1 MDFVRFLAEGLQTH
15 PEPGNLSAESL
26 GAMMEIAA
34 AQTLNA
40 VGQGYP
46 VVDTLT
52 RNQIGAV
59 IAALMINQNK
69 HLKRMVQNGKAQE
82 KK

>member
-1 MDFVRFLAEGLQTH
+1 MFVTLLNEQLQTH
-15 PEPGNLSAESL
+15 PEPGNLSANSL

-40 VGQGYP
+40 VGQGMSAP
-46 VVDTLT
+46 DTLT
-52 RNQIGAV
+52 RNQLGAV

-69 HLKRMVQNGKAQE
+69 QIRKMVGQPMGKRRRR
-82 KK
+82 